1 MEKAQRDTLF
11 CGTAADCYFRSE
23 DLLLAH
29 FENFIQPDDIPDDL
43 LQSWIEDEPIRM
55 LMEFVDE
62 KNYPE
67 FSLSYAIYARAYEL
81 HDLHYEKIRKRPFR
95 TSVEKKML
103 NFIRYQELLQIIAR
117 FRARQM
123 APPPFQVFHFMDY
136 KMTYP
141 VIKAYAEFHLHE
153 K

>member
-1 MEKAQRDTLF
+1 MDR
-11 CGTAADCYFRSE
+11 G
-23 DLLLAH
+23 
-29 FENFIQPDDIPDDL
+29 
-43 LQSWIEDEPIRM
+43 EPIRM

-62 KNYPE
+62 KTIRNSRCLMQSMPAPTNCTTYIMKK
-67 FSLSYAIYARAYEL
+67 SGKDRSVLRA
-81 HDLHYEKIRKRPFR
+81 KRR
-95 TSVEKKML
+95 CGIS
-103 NFIRYQELLQIIAR
+103 LLQIIAR

-153 K
+153 EQ